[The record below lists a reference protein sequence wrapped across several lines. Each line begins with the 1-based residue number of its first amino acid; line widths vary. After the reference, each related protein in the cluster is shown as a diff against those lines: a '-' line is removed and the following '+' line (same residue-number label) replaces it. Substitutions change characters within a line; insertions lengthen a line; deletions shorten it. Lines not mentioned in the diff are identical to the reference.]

1 MKRNFDFLQN
11 LPDFA
16 ELYQYCHAAEI
27 CQKSDP
33 EKSALNAR
41 RALEFT
47 VKAIYLIQKWPIP
60 PRENLFGLVDAED
73 FRLFIDDGHLLTAL
87 HYIRKAGNNAAHLG
101 KVSTKESLFAL
112 LNLHT
117 FVAAV
122 LEKLGVAAN
131 IPAFDKNLLV
141 SESKK
146 PALPSAGIQGTIAPA
161 AIAPAT
167 SGGLTDTTVNI
178 EGAQKTVIVKYRKR
192 MKHGETLGAK
202 NPQYF
207 SEIQTRKIYIAQQL
221 REAGWEVLAKDNV
234 IVPAKA
240 CVEIQVEGMPNT
252 SQAGY
257 IDYVLF
263 GRNGVPLAL
272 IEAKKTSK
280 DASVGKHQATLY
292 ADCLEKKYGIR
303 PVIYYSNG
311 YETHMIDGLGYPARL
326 VYGFHTLEE
335 LELLVQRK
343 GRKDITDLSISQAIT
358 NRSYQQQAITAV
370 CEHFNKKHRRA
381 LLVMATG
388 TGKTRVAISLIELL
402 MRNNWIKNVLFL
414 ADRTALVNQAH
425 KNFTKLLPE
434 VATCVLSDQG
444 NKAKDLKARVM
455 LSTYH
460 TMINVIDSDSK
471 ALSIGRFDLIIVD
484 EAHRSI
490 FGRFGAIFDYFDAL
504 LVGLTATPREE
515 VDRSTYDTFHME
527 QGVPNFSYELGD
539 AIADGYLVPYIGL
552 KRGSKFLRKG
562 IKYNE
567 LSQHEKDQ
575 LEKVW
580 AYEASLSE
588 DGAQDNEHDNEYD
601 EKYDGQIGTDFEED
615 NAQKYPHRDIANREM
630 FNYIFNNDTIDKVLQ
645 DLMENGLKVQNGER
659 IGKTII
665 FAYNHKH
672 AKQIVERF
680 EILYPQYGADF
691 CVLIDYS
698 VNYAQ
703 DLINRLDVRDKNPQ
717 IAISV
722 DMLDTGIDIP
732 DLLNLVFFKE
742 VKSKIKFM
750 QMVGRGTRLSENI
763 FGPGKQN
770 DKKEFYIF
778 DYCGNFE
785 YFDINPQGAKT
796 QGSASLT
803 ERIFSLKTDIAF
815 ELQSVRYQ
823 QDAYAKGLHDKIK
836 VELKTQV
843 EGLNPL
849 HINVRKNLIFVD
861 KYKLDQSWI
870 YLSPI
875 NVVELKTHIAPI
887 LSPTAED
894 ESAKAF
900 DLHLFNIEL
909 SLLNKTRRSSKSKN
923 AVVKALQA
931 LSEKGTIKDVW
942 EKSDLI
948 QEILTDRFWQTLTL
962 ERLEH
967 MRTQLRDLMKLL
979 KNDSKGQTFIVDI
992 EDSLEEVGQT
1002 QGFLSVRT
1010 YKQRV
1015 IDYLAENT
1023 EHPVIHK
1030 IHHLEPITPEDILEI
1045 EKVLW
1050 EELGTREEYD
1060 QYTRYTVAGGNVAA
1074 FIRSIVWIDRKT
1086 AEERF
1091 SQFLS
1096 DNPLNSDQQEYLK
1109 TIINYVNEN
1118 GDITT
1123 DVLVN
1128 ETPFDSYDWQAVFGQ
1143 NVAAIPKYI
1152 NTLHNAIKPINM

>member
-1 MKRNFDFLQN
+1 MKRNFDFLQA

-16 ELYQYCHAAEI
+16 ELYQYCHAAET

-47 VKAIYLIQKWPIP
+47 VKAIYIIKKWSIP

-73 FRLFIDDGHLLTAL
+73 FRLFINNHQLLNAL

-101 KVSTKESLFAL
+101 KVSQKESLFAL

-117 FVAAV
+117 FVTAV
-122 LEKLGVAAN
+122 LEKLGVVAN
-131 IPAFDKNLLV
+131 VTPFDKTLLT
-141 SESKK
+141 SEVKESIKASDATAIQMSPDTP
-146 PALPSAGIQGTIAPA
+146 PADA
-161 AIAPAT
+161 A
-167 SGGLTDTTVNI
+167 VNI
-178 EGAQKTVIVKYRKR
+178 GGAQKATIIKYRTR
-192 MKHGETLGAK
+192 IKHGDTLGAQ

-207 SEIQTRKIYIAQQL
+207 NELQTRKVYIDQQL
-221 REAGWEVLAKDNV
+221 REAGWDVLEKDNV
-234 IVPAKA
+234 ILGGKA
-240 CVEIQVEGMPNT
+240 CIEIQVEGMPNN
-252 SQAGY
+252 AREGHV
-257 IDYVLF
+257 DYVLF

-280 DASVGKHQATLY
+280 DAAAGKHQATLY

-311 YETHMIDGLGYPARL
+311 YETHIIDGLGYPARL
-326 VYGFHTLEE
+326 VYGFHTLNE

-343 GRKDITDLSISQAIT
+343 GRKDIADLSISQTIT
-358 NRSYQQQAITAV
+358 NRAYQMQAITAV

-425 KNFTKLLPE
+425 KNFTKLLPS
-434 VATCVLSDQG
+434 VSTCVLSDHS
-444 NKAKDLKARVM
+444 NKDRDMEARVM

-460 TMINVIDSDSK
+460 TMINYIDSDAK
-471 ALSIGRFDLIIVD
+471 ELSIGRFDLIIVD

-490 FGRFGAIFDYFDAL
+490 FGRFGAIFNYFDAM

-515 VDRSTYDTFHME
+515 IDRSTYQTFHME
-527 QGVPNFSYELGD
+527 QGVPNFSYELQD
-539 AIADGYLVPYIGL
+539 AIDDGYLVPYRGL
-552 KRGSKFLRKG
+552 KRHSKHLRKG

-567 LSQHEKDQ
+567 LSEDEKDQ

-580 AYEASLSE
+580 DYEATLCEDEQSDDESDE
-588 DGAQDNEHDNEYD
+588 DGSQ
-601 EKYDGQIGTDFEED
+601 
-615 NAQKYPHRDIANREM
+615 HRDIANREM
-630 FNYIFNNDTIDKVLQ
+630 FSYIFNDDTIDKVLQ
-645 DLMENGLKVQNGER
+645 DLMDNGLKVQSGER

-672 AKQIVERF
+672 AKQIVGRF
-680 EILYPQYGADF
+680 AKLYPQYGPDF

-698 VNYAQ
+698 VSYAQ
-703 DLINRLDVRDKNPQ
+703 NLIDRLEVRDKDPQ

-750 QMVGRGTRLSENI
+750 QMVGRGTRLSEAI
-763 FGPGKQN
+763 FKKGK

-785 YFDINPQGAKT
+785 YFSINPQGADTKT
-796 QGSASLT
+796 STTLT
-803 ERIFSLKTDIAF
+803 ERIFNLKTDIAF
-815 ELQSVRYQ
+815 ELQSSKYQ
-823 QDAYAKGLHDKIK
+823 EDDYAKGLHDAIK
-836 VELKTQV
+836 DDLKMQI
-843 EGLNPL
+843 ESLNPL
-849 HINVRKNLIFVD
+849 HINVRKNLIYVD
-861 KYKLDQSWI
+861 KYKLAESWI
-870 YLSPI
+870 YISPI
-875 NVVELKTHIAPI
+875 DANELKTHIAPI
-887 LSPTAED
+887 LSPTPED
-894 ESAKAF
+894 ESAKQF
-900 DLHLFNIEL
+900 DVLVLNIQL
-909 SLLNKTRRSSKSKN
+909 SLLNKAKKSTKSKKSVIQ
-923 AVVKALQA
+923 AAQA
-931 LSEKGTIKDVW
+931 LYEKGTIKEVREKANVIKDV
-942 EKSDLI
+942 
-948 QEILTDRFWQTLTL
+948 LTESFWQSLTL
-962 ERLEH
+962 GRLEH
-967 MRTQLRDLMKLL
+967 IRIELRDLMKLL
-979 KNDSKGQTFIVDI
+979 KNDPRGQTFTVDI
-992 EDSLEEVGQT
+992 EDSIEDAGET
-1002 QGFLSVRT
+1002 EGFLSVRT

-1023 EHPVIHK
+1023 SNQVIQK
-1030 IHHLEPITPEDILEI
+1030 IRHIEPITQQDILEI

-1060 QYTRYTVAGGNVAA
+1060 KYTRHTVAGGNAAA
-1074 FIRSIVWIDRKT
+1074 FIRSIVGLDRKI
-1086 AEERF
+1086 AEKHF

-1096 DNPLNSDQQEYLK
+1096 GNQLNSQQQEYLK

-1118 GDITT
+1118 GDITP

-1128 ETPFDSYDWQAVFGQ
+1128 ESPFDSYDWQEVFGD
-1143 NVAAIPKYI
+1143 NVAFIPQYI
-1152 NTLHNAIKPINM
+1152 NKIHSVIIVN